1 RKYNDWTIFN
11 WNGFGAT
18 SDWFVVQSESVDS
31 AFTDGVIKAVS
42 VLPYRVLDSIGQHTD
57 TCFLASC
64 VHDQLV
70 KFWDISS
77 LPDMRVSHFQRRKNK
92 ERRLKALSNKAFDTG
107 QDFFSGLLDSTE
119 ENCKKTRRR
128 RRGRHSLFI

>member
-1 RKYNDWTIFN
+1 N

-31 AFTDGVIKAVS
+31 SCECVVPFRCKAFAVIIEAVS
-42 VLPYRVLDSIGQHTD
+42 VLPYCVLDSIGQHAD

-70 KFWDISS
+70 K
-77 LPDMRVSHFQRRKNK
+77 VSNFQRRKNK
-92 ERRLKALSNKAFDTG
+92 DRRLKALSNKAFDTG

-128 RRGRHSLFI
+128 RRRGRQ